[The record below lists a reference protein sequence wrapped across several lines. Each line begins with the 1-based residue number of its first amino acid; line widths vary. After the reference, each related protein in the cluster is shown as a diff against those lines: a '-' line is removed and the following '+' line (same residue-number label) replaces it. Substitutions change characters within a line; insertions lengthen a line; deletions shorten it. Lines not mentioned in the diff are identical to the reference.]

1 MRVRV
6 RVKERRSNYWQRQ
19 LTPTPKPE
27 ARSPIRLNPV
37 LPGSRPGK
45 PEQLFWLWPGAA
57 RAQAKKMGRSTWL
70 QPSITRTI
78 YIHIR

>member
-1 MRVRV
+1 M
-6 RVKERRSNYWQRQ
+6 RVKERRSSNWQQQ

-27 ARSPIRLNPV
+27 ARSPIPDPDSLV
-37 LPGSRPGK
+37 LPGPRPGK
-45 PEQLFWLWPGAA
+45 PEQLFWLWPGSAWDW
-57 RAQAKKMGRSTWL
+57 AKKMSRSTWL

>member
-6 RVKERRSNYWQRQ
+6 RVKERRISNWQQQ

-27 ARSPIRLNPV
+27 ARSPIRFNLV
-37 LPGSRPGK
+37 LPGPRPGK
-45 PEQLFWLWPGAA
+45 PEQLFWLWPGSAWDW
-57 RAQAKKMGRSTWL
+57 AKKMGRSTWL